1 MPVLIVLI
9 VIGLLLWAQ
18 KVVYHHFWSKKLT
31 AQVKIRDSYMFEG
44 NETEITEVM
53 TNDKFLPLP
62 WVHLKFQIL
71 RNGKTAEIFRSD
83 VFNILFHQQ
92 ITRKSK
98 LELKRRG
105 VYQINKL
112 DLLSYDMFITK
123 KFVKVMDN
131 EAQITVYPA
140 TVEKE
145 VFDVPYEKIMGNMAT
160 KRYTIEDPFLFKG
173 IRDYQEHD
181 SFKDINFMASAKAGK
196 WLVNTHEFTL
206 DQTVRLILLTDN
218 ATNYYDE
225 NLYESGLRLAAAML
239 SRFERDGVP
248 CSFMCNGLDSL
259 DKKELSIEAGCSEN
273 HIDTVL
279 ENMARLELD
288 ARGSRGSD
296 IVDALQEKRQAED
309 YYVIIA
315 PYYGKDL
322 IEAYNNLH
330 SYTTSCTWICPISG
344 FGFEQLEQHIQDMD
358 KTIEDFHFYK
368 V

>member
-18 KVVYHHFWSKKLT
+18 RVIYQHFWSKKLT

-44 NETEITEVM
+44 NETEITEIM
-53 TNDKFLPLP
+53 TNDKILPLP
-62 WVHLKFQIL
+62 WVHLKFQIF

-92 ITRKSK
+92 IIRKSK

-105 VYQINKL
+105 VYQISKL

-123 KFVKVMDN
+123 KFVKMMDN
-131 EAQITVYPA
+131 QAQITVYPA

-259 DKKELSIEAGCSEN
+259 DKKELVIEAGCSEN

-322 IEAYNNLH
+322 VEAYNNLH
-330 SYTTSCTWICPISG
+330 SYTTSCTWICPISA
-344 FGFEQLEQHIQDMD
+344 FGFDQLEQYIQDMD